1 MLSHYSRTRKGN
13 QELKARTYKL
23 TARQRALLLII
34 ENVQWND
41 SDSASVKQL
50 VTGDNLQCLIDLQL
64 IEAVN
69 ESGAVAY
76 SQPEPEPEPEAEL
89 ASKVLAKA
97 AKSHA
102 AESSTPQR
110 ATARKPA
117 NAVVAKPSGTADV
130 QKNAES
136 VLNDAQVSALQLA
149 LFEPAQ
155 IQPAQEMQAASQ
167 AAAQTVATSTA
178 TTETAEQIARR
189 SVFLSYLPYLS
200 GSKVQAE
207 KVVDVAASVTELT
220 GVEATV
226 VVADSSAE
234 VVAEVQEAAADTE
247 TVIEVLQAVVEL
259 PVVVVE
265 PPLVDCAVDAGT
277 GQEQVADVQ
286 EAAETETIAEIEATA
301 EIAVE
306 IVEPVVFECA
316 VEALTEQ
323 VADLQQAAGAETVAE
338 LEATAEVTVEI
349 VEPVVVDCAIEAVTD
364 LVADVEE
371 AAAETETVDEVLEA
385 ATDACQEESV
395 ALGRVNVIS
404 TMTISAAQSQSLQ
417 SGVLNEL
424 AHVHVEVLTAQPAE
438 DDGMLYIADHNKKW
452 QERHIPLLVWTV
464 TLPDSTRQKQKK
476 LELPLKF
483 YNMDEFDQ
491 VWDAKPPY
499 GSH

>member
-69 ESGAVAY
+69 DSGAVAH
-76 SQPEPEPEPEAEL
+76 SQPEPEAEL

-117 NAVVAKPSGTADV
+117 NAVVAKPSGTVDV
-130 QKNAES
+130 QKNADTL
-136 VLNDAQVSALQLA
+136 LNDAQVSALQLP
-149 LFEPAQ
+149 LFESAQ

-167 AAAQTVATSTA
+167 VAAQTVATSTA

-200 GSKVQAE
+200 GSKVPAE
-207 KVVDVAASVTELT
+207 KVVDVAASVTEPT

-234 VVAEVQEAAADTE
+234 VVAEPVTEVQEAAADTE

-265 PPLVDCAVDAGT
+265 PPLVDCAVEAGT

-286 EAAETETIAEIEATA
+286 EAAETETVAEVEATA

-306 IVEPVVFECA
+306 IVEPVV
-316 VEALTEQ
+316 
-323 VADLQQAAGAETVAE
+323 
-338 LEATAEVTVEI
+338 
-349 VEPVVVDCAIEAVTD
+349 VDCAIDAVTD

-371 AAAETETVDEVLEA
+371 AAAETEAVDEVLEA
-385 ATDACQEESV
+385 ATDAHQEESV

-452 QERHIPLLVWTV
+452 QERNIPLLVWTV

>member
-41 SDSASVKQL
+41 SDPASVKQL

-69 ESGAVAY
+69 DSGAVAH
-76 SQPEPEPEPEAEL
+76 SHPEPEAEL
-89 ASKVLAKA
+89 ASKALRKA

-117 NAVVAKPSGTADV
+117 NAVVAKPSGTVDV
-130 QKNAES
+130 HKNADAA
-136 VLNDAQVSALQLA
+136 LNDAQVSALQLP
-149 LFEPAQ
+149 LFESAQ

-200 GSKVQAE
+200 GSKVSTE

-226 VVADSSAE
+226 VVADSSSE
-234 VVAEVQEAAADTE
+234 VVAEPVTEVQEAAADTE

-259 PVVVVE
+259 PVIVVE
-265 PPLVDCAVDAGT
+265 PLLADCAVEAVT
-277 GQEQVADVQ
+277 EQVVEVQ
-286 EAAETETIAEIEATA
+286 EAAETETVAEVEATA
-301 EIAVE
+301 EAAVE
-306 IVEPVVFECA
+306 IVEPIVVECA

-323 VADLQQAAGAETVAE
+323 VADVQQAAGAETVAE
-338 LEATAEVTVEI
+338 LKATADVTVEI
-349 VEPVVVDCAIEAVTD
+349 VESVVVECAVEAVTD

-385 ATDACQEESV
+385 TTDARQEESV

-424 AHVHVEVLTAQPAE
+424 AHVHVEVSTAQPAE

-452 QERHIPLLVWTV
+452 QERNIPLLVWTV
-464 TLPDSTRQKQKK
+464 TLPDSTRQKHKK

>member
-69 ESGAVAY
+69 DSGAVAH
-76 SQPEPEPEPEAEL
+76 SQPEPEAEL

-117 NAVVAKPSGTADV
+117 NAVVAKPSGTVDV
-130 QKNAES
+130 QKNADTL
-136 VLNDAQVSALQLA
+136 LNDAQVSALQLP
-149 LFEPAQ
+149 LFESAQ

-167 AAAQTVATSTA
+167 VAAQTVATSTA

-200 GSKVQAE
+200 GSKVPAE
-207 KVVDVAASVTELT
+207 KVVDVAASVTEPT

-234 VVAEVQEAAADTE
+234 VVAEPVTEVQEAAADTE

-265 PPLVDCAVDAGT
+265 PPLVDCAVEAGT

-286 EAAETETIAEIEATA
+286 EAAETETVAEVEATA

-306 IVEPVVFECA
+306 IVEPVVVECA
-316 VEALTEQ
+316 VETLTEQ
-323 VADLQQAAGAETVAE
+323 MAEVQQAAGAETVAE
-338 LEATAEVTVEI
+338 LEATADVTVEI
-349 VEPVVVDCAIEAVTD
+349 VEPVVVDCAIDAVTD

-371 AAAETETVDEVLEA
+371 AAAETEAVDEVLEA
-385 ATDACQEESV
+385 ATDAHQEESV

-452 QERHIPLLVWTV
+452 QERNIPLLVWTV

>member
-41 SDSASVKQL
+41 SDPASVKQL

-69 ESGAVAY
+69 DSGAVAEIR
-76 SQPEPEPEPEAEL
+76 PEPEL
-89 ASKVLAKA
+89 ASKALRKA

-102 AESSTPQR
+102 TESSSPQR

-117 NAVVAKPSGTADV
+117 NAVVAKPSGTVDV
-130 QKNAES
+130 QQNADA
-136 VLNDAQVSALQLA
+136 VLNDAQVSALQLP
-149 LFEPAQ
+149 LFESAQ

-200 GSKVQAE
+200 GSKVSTE
-207 KVVDVAASVTELT
+207 KVVDVAASVIELT

-234 VVAEVQEAAADTE
+234 AVAEVQEAAADTE

-265 PPLVDCAVDAGT
+265 PPVADCAVEAVT
-277 GQEQVADVQ
+277 EQVVEVQ
-286 EAAETETIAEIEATA
+286 EAAETETVAEVEATA
-301 EIAVE
+301 EAAVE
-306 IVEPVVFECA
+306 IVEPIVVECA

-323 VADLQQAAGAETVAE
+323 VADVQQAAGAETVAE
-338 LEATAEVTVEI
+338 LEATADVTVEI
-349 VEPVVVDCAIEAVTD
+349 VESVVVECAVEAVTD

-385 ATDACQEESV
+385 ATDARQEESV

-452 QERHIPLLVWTV
+452 QERNIPLLVWTV